1 MAGTLRLREHL
12 QEVISLL
19 SNEPKNSSSSLP
31 LIENKEEIETTQTDF
46 NYSNKM
52 ATNVIDIIDPI
63 DYEEYIDE
71 HRQKIENDPLRHL
84 LEYPTD
90 DIDFIRIDRQYRT
103 IIPTMPEKE
112 ALNDPHIRDCL
123 QSFNGEHFFLRRNYN
138 HYGSAITL
146 LNVRHEQMQALK
158 QTSKQDY
165 EIDIID
171 DNRQTLI
178 DQERDSPRK
187 SAISDSTIIPTK
199 SSWALAKDDLDKTEP
214 DTIMPHLIERIP
226 IESVD
231 KENELLRGKNRY
243 SKLFSSYPPQA
254 DTDCIEYRL
263 PSEPLQPYTT
273 FKLQVK
279 CLDFKFEPEIEPM
292 FVTLA
297 LYDFKE
303 RKKISENF
311 HFDLNSDALKQMIH
325 IRPAVDGSTLSLSA
339 IFPISFPSPDIYL
352 IIRIEKVLQ
361 QGDSSDCAEPYIK
374 QDLKNQQR
382 YHEQAIQF
390 CQRLGRFRMPFAWT
404 AISLR
409 DILKEVE
416 QETLSS
422 SHSNTLPANTE
433 LINSVSKASSLE
445 RKSIGTGGL
454 RNAYESFRR
463 SRDESLTRNNSKR
476 TDERQISSSSPT
488 STLTTTNTNL
498 STVSDEF
505 FHVLANFDR
514 TIVLTLKGVYK
525 QESERLSDEDIFKF
539 LTDFRKPPTL
549 AKKPKTIPAYIRFEF
564 NQIHPGDTVDCC
576 LDPQL
581 NRLKPYT
588 DDTKRPIKELLEFPP
603 REINL
608 PHTFYRNLLYIYPL
622 TVNLS
627 NLTTR
632 GSTSAR
638 NIAVKIQL
646 MGGEEEIFS
655 LALIYGKS
663 SGLEMIK
670 EIYLP
675 VVYHSKSPSFYD
687 EVKIRLPAVIDENH
701 HLFFTF
707 SHISCQPK
715 ENAPVEIPIGYT
727 WLPLLNNNQ
736 LIHGDF
742 NLPVAY
748 ERPPHNYSLVP
759 PTNHDMNNVK
769 WADNHKPLFSLS
781 IRPSSTIHSLDE
793 RLENFFH
800 MYNQLRKQA
809 YASHHH
815 HHSHYQ
821 ITDKDFKQAIMDTV
835 WAQSEKLIQFLYI
848 LLDTL
853 LSLLVRSPILNG
865 HILNVNQTC
874 FETLTKI
881 VQRIQRDLLAD
892 LNDTHGRNRLLLTY
906 IHYECTLHTP
916 TETDP
921 SAISSKSASLRPS
934 SLYFQR
940 RVPRSTSNPDL
951 PSPSLSPED
960 ELALANGSL
969 ISTGISSGK
978 QANETSQGIIKDA
991 AYSTKTAQ
999 QRKPLHEELLFQ
1011 WVVSSG
1017 ATRDFAFGNSWFFF
1031 ELLIKTMGHYLHMT
1045 NRFSIE
1051 RRHRFSYQFCDDI
1064 TTLLRLIIRELL
1076 DRQHQTQRNGIDGKI
1091 HCTQL
1096 NTSLA
1101 FFINDCLTLMDR
1113 GFVFSLIKI
1122 YCKEF
1127 DLEITHGQP
1136 TDTSYYISLKLD
1148 FIRIICSHEHYIAL
1162 NLPLL
1167 PTIPPSPSPSIGSMQ
1182 SYSSNNNTTNG
1193 NHQRAMTIQQTDLTY
1208 EYRQEHYLVGIIL
1221 HDLQNVLSNNS
1232 PWLHS
1237 RAINILRNVLSC
1249 HDFDQRLLINDEKN
1263 NRNRVARLYLPLLHI
1278 ISNNINKL
1286 FDPGNAS
1293 YGQLNRPNVTPSDD
1307 LITSNGDELA
1317 IENDGTLKRVSSM
1330 TTFSEETSRDLLI
1343 CLLWLLKN
1351 IDSTVLRHWWMH
1363 MTREQLQH
1371 LIQLLD
1377 LSIASFEY
1385 KGKKQLKRHHRI
1397 GAGGHASVLAAI
1409 STCASTKK
1417 TSMISVKNQLEKSI
1431 IGTDN
1436 ARTDMLNRT
1445 KQKNPISSNHESN
1458 KNNNNLRWRKDQTH
1472 WRQANTE
1479 RSEEDIAI
1487 DAHLESILASE
1498 CTMIVLDTIETII
1511 QVVQTTDC
1519 HQILL
1524 PGLLKILLHAF
1535 ALNQSTWTL
1544 QNLFSHQRS
1553 IVYKFPELLFEED
1566 TEHCADLCLRLL
1578 KHCSSCLS
1586 TIRSH
1591 ASASLYLLMRQN
1603 FEIGNNFSRVK
1614 MQATMSLSW
1623 LVGQSTSQF
1632 NEIFLR
1638 KSLRTILT
1646 YADGDTDLQESAF
1659 PSQVKDLATNL
1670 YMILCDTV
1678 KLREAK
1684 DNPDMEID
1692 LLHRIANCY
1701 QNSPDL
1707 RLTWLQNMAQ
1717 KHLAMNHY
1725 AEAGMCL
1732 AHAASLVAEYLR
1744 MLESKSYM
1752 PNGCVALQKISMN
1765 LLEESAVSDD
1775 VVSPGDEGICTGK
1788 YFTENGFIGLMEQA
1802 AVFLTHAHMYEA
1814 VNDIYHV
1821 LTPIYEAN
1829 RDFKKLSQVHSKLH
1843 EYFNRI
1849 LIQGNKRLF
1858 GTYFRVGFYGTKF
1871 DEFDGQ
1877 EFIYKE
1883 PGITKLAEIASR
1895 LESFYI
1901 DKFGKSQVEI
1911 IKDSNDVNRASLDLA
1926 NKVKITRVY
1935 ICACVY

>member
-1 MAGTLRLREHL
+1 MT
-12 QEVISLL
+12 
-19 SNEPKNSSSSLP
+19 
-31 LIENKEEIETTQTDF
+31 
-46 NYSNKM
+46 
-52 ATNVIDIIDPI
+52 TNVTDLIDPI
-63 DYEEYIDE
+63 DYEEYLDE
-71 HRQKIENDPLRHL
+71 HRQKIENDPLKHL

-90 DIDFIRIDRQYRT
+90 DIDFIRLERQYRT
-103 IIPTMPEKE
+103 IIPIIPEKE

-123 QSFNGEHFFLRRNYN
+123 QSFNGEHFYLRRNYN

-146 LNVRHEQMQALK
+146 LNVRHEQLQALK
-158 QTSKQDY
+158 QIPKQDY
-165 EIDIID
+165 EIDLID

-187 SAISDSTIIPTK
+187 STINDSIINPIK

-254 DTDCIEYRL
+254 DTDCIEYRP

-279 CLDFKFEPEIEPM
+279 CLDFKFEPEMEPM
-292 FVTLA
+292 FITLA

-311 HFDLNSDALKQMIH
+311 HFDLNSDSLKQMIH
-325 IRPAVDGSTLSLSA
+325 LRPAVDGSTLSLSA

-352 IIRIEKVLQ
+352 IIRIEKILQ
-361 QGDSSDCAEPYIK
+361 QGDLSDCAEPYMK

-409 DILKEVE
+409 DILKEIE
-416 QETLSS
+416 QETMLS
-422 SHSNTLPANTE
+422 SHSSTLPANSE
-433 LINSVSKASSLE
+433 LMNSTAKASSLE
-445 RKSIGTGGL
+445 RKSLGAAGL

-476 TDERQISSSSPT
+476 SDDRQIPPTSPT
-488 STLTTTNTNL
+488 ATQTSANL
-498 STVSDEF
+498 SSTSDEF
-505 FHVLANFDR
+505 FHILANFDR
-514 TIVLTLKGVYK
+514 TIILTLKGVYK

-549 AKKPKTIPAYIRFEF
+549 AKKPKTIPAFIRFEF

-603 REINL
+603 REIYL
-608 PHTFYRNLLYIYPL
+608 PHTSYRNLLYIYPL
-622 TVNLS
+622 SVNLS

-632 GSTSAR
+632 GSASAR

-655 LALIYGKS
+655 LPLIFGKS
-663 SGLEMIK
+663 SGQEMIK
-670 EIYLP
+670 EVYLP
-675 VVYHSKSPSFYD
+675 VLYHSKSPSFYD
-687 EVKIRLPAVIDENH
+687 EVKIRLPAVLDENH

-759 PTNHDMNNVK
+759 PTNHDVNNVK
-769 WADNHKPLFSLS
+769 WADSHKPLFSLS

-809 YASHHH
+809 YKTHHH
-815 HHSHYQ
+815 HHSNYQ

-835 WAQSEKLIQFLYI
+835 WAQAEKLIQFLYI

-853 LSLLVRSPILNG
+853 LSLLVRAPILNG

-892 LNDTHGRNRLLLTY
+892 LNDTQGRNRLLLTY

-916 TETDP
+916 NETDI

-960 ELALANGSL
+960 ELALAAANGNL
-969 ISTGISSGK
+969 ISSGISSGK
-978 QANETSQGIIKDA
+978 QSMDSAQGIVKDS
-991 AYSTKTAQ
+991 AYSNKAAQ

-1031 ELLIKTMGHYLHMT
+1031 ELLIKTMGHYLHTT
-1045 NRFSIE
+1045 NRFTIE

-1076 DRQHQTQRNGIDGKI
+1076 DRQHHTQRNGIDGKL

-1096 NTSLA
+1096 NSSLA
-1101 FFINDCLTLMDR
+1101 FFINDCLSLMDR

-1127 DLEITHGQP
+1127 DLEIAHGQP
-1136 TDTSYYISLKLD
+1136 IDTTYFISLKLD

-1167 PTIPPSPSPSIGSMQ
+1167 PSIPPSPSPSIGSMH
-1182 SYSSNNNTTNG
+1182 SYSSTNNNNNNTNG
-1193 NHQRAMTIQQTDLTY
+1193 NYQRTISIQQTDLTY

-1221 HDLQNVLSNNS
+1221 HDLQNVLSNNI

-1249 HDFDQRLLINDEKN
+1249 HDFDQRLLIKDEKM
-1263 NRNRVARLYLPLLHI
+1263 NRNRVARLYLPLLHV

-1293 YGQLNRPNVTPSDD
+1293 FGQLNRPNVTPTDD
-1307 LITSNGDELA
+1307 LITSNGDEMA
-1317 IENDGTLKRVSSM
+1317 IENDGTLKRISSM
-1330 TTFSEETSRDLLI
+1330 TTFSEETSRDLLV
-1343 CLLWLLKN
+1343 CLLWVLKN
-1351 IDSTVLRHWWMH
+1351 IDSSVLRHWWIH
-1363 MTREQLQH
+1363 MSRDQLQN

-1385 KGKKQLKRHHRI
+1385 KGKKQMKRHHRI

-1431 IGTDN
+1431 IGTEN
-1436 ARTDMLNRT
+1436 ARTEMLNRN
-1445 KQKNPISSNHESN
+1445 KQKNPLPSTHEPT
-1458 KNNNNLRWRKDQTH
+1458 KTGNNLRWRKDQTH
-1472 WRQANTE
+1472 WRQANSE
-1479 RSEEDIAI
+1479 RSEEDITI

-1519 HQILL
+1519 HQTLL

-1717 KHLAMNHY
+1717 KHLSMNHY
-1725 AEAGMCL
+1725 GEAGMCL

-1752 PNGCVALQKISMN
+1752 PNGCVTLQKISMN

-1871 DEFDGQ
+1871 DELDGQ

-1901 DKFGKSQVEI
+1901 DKYGKSQVEM

-1926 NKVKITRVY
+1926 NKKCNHRSSSCTRNKEKTTLRTHT
-1935 ICACVY
+1935 

>member
-19 SNEPKNSSSSLP
+19 SNESKISSLP
-31 LIENKEEIETTQTDF
+31 LNENKEDEEELTFTDL
-46 NYSNKM
+46 NYTKSSNKM
-52 ATNVIDIIDPI
+52 TTNMIDIVDPI
-63 DYEEYIDE
+63 DYEEYVDE
-71 HRQKIENDPLRHL
+71 HRQKIENDPLHHL
-84 LEYPTD
+84 LEYPND

-103 IIPTMPEKE
+103 IIPAMPEKE

-138 HYGSAITL
+138 HHGSAITL
-146 LNVRHEQMQALK
+146 LNVRQEQMQALK
-158 QTSKQDY
+158 QTAKQDY
-165 EIDIID
+165 EVDLID
-171 DNRQTLI
+171 DNRQILI
-178 DQERDSPRK
+178 EQERDSPRK
-187 SAISDSTIIPTK
+187 LVINDSIINPIK
-199 SSWALAKDDLDKTEP
+199 SSWVLAKDDLDKTEP

-254 DTDCIEYRL
+254 DTDCIEYR
-263 PSEPLQPYTT
+263 PPAEPLQPYTT

-279 CLDFKFEPEIEPM
+279 CLDFRFEPEIEPM
-292 FVTLA
+292 FITLA
-297 LYDFKE
+297 LYDYKE

-311 HFDLNSDALKQMIH
+311 HYDLNSDALKQMIH

-352 IIRIEKVLQ
+352 IIRVEKVLQ
-361 QGDSSDCAEPYIK
+361 QGDLSDCAEPYIK
-374 QDLKNQQR
+374 QDIKNQQR
-382 YHEQAIQF
+382 YYEQAIQF
-390 CQRLGRFRMPFAWT
+390 SQRLGRFRMPFAWS

-409 DILKEVE
+409 DILKEIE
-416 QETLSS
+416 QETILSG
-422 SHSNTLPANTE
+422 HANTLPANTE
-433 LINSVSKASSLE
+433 LINSTNKASSLE
-445 RKSIGTGGL
+445 RKNLGTGGL

-463 SRDESLTRNNSKR
+463 SRDESLTRNNSKKN
-476 TDERQISSSSPT
+476 DDRQIPTSSPT
-488 STLTTTNTNL
+488 STLSPINTNL
-498 STVSDEF
+498 SATSDEF
-505 FHVLANFDR
+505 FHILANFDR
-514 TIVLTLKGVYK
+514 PIIVTLKGVYK
-525 QESERLSDEDIFKF
+525 QESERLTDEDIFKF

-549 AKKPKTIPAYIRFEF
+549 AKKPKTIPAFIRFEF
-564 NQIHPGDTVDCC
+564 NQIHPGDSVDCC

-588 DDTKRPIKELLEFPP
+588 DDTRRPIKELLEFPP
-603 REINL
+603 REIYL
-608 PHTFYRNLLYIYPL
+608 PHTSYRNILYLYPL
-622 TVNLS
+622 SLNLS

-646 MGGEEEIFS
+646 MGGEEEIF
-655 LALIYGKS
+655 ALPLIFGKS
-663 SGLEMIK
+663 SGHEMIK

-675 VVYHSKSPSFYD
+675 VLYHLKSPSFYD
-687 EVKIRLPAVIDENH
+687 EVKIRLPGVLDENH

-715 ENAPVEIPIGYT
+715 ENAPIETPIGYT

-736 LIHGDF
+736 LVHGDF
-742 NLPVAY
+742 NLPVAC

-759 PTNHDMNNVK
+759 PTNHDVNNVK
-769 WADNHKPLFSLS
+769 WADSHKPLFSLS

-809 YASHHH
+809 YTSHHHH

-835 WAQSEKLIQFLYI
+835 WAQAEKLVQFLYI

-853 LSLLVRSPILNG
+853 LSLLVRAPILNG

-874 FETLTKI
+874 FETLAKI

-916 TETDP
+916 TETDMT
-921 SAISSKSASLRPS
+921 AVSSKSASLRPN

-960 ELALANGSL
+960 EMALAAANGGF
-969 ISTGISSGK
+969 ISPNNSSGK
-978 QANETSQGIIKDA
+978 QIGEISQGVIKDA
-991 AYSTKTAQ
+991 AYSNKTSQ

-1031 ELLIKTMGHYLHMT
+1031 ELLIKTMGHYLHIT
-1045 NRFSIE
+1045 NRFQID

-1076 DRQHQTQRNGIDGKI
+1076 DRQYHTQRNGIDGKI

-1101 FFINDCLTLMDR
+1101 FFINDCLSLMDR
-1113 GFVFSLIKI
+1113 GFIFGLIKI

-1127 DLEITHGQP
+1127 DLEIAHGQP
-1136 TDTSYYISLKLD
+1136 SDTSYYISLKLD
-1148 FIRIICSHEHYIAL
+1148 FIRIVCSHEHYITL

-1167 PTIPPSPSPSIGSMQ
+1167 PCIPPSPSPSIGSMQ
-1182 SYSSNNNTTNG
+1182 SYSSNNINNNNNNNNTNG
-1193 NHQRAMTIQQTDLTY
+1193 NNQRTITIQQTDLTY

-1221 HDLQNVLSNNS
+1221 NDLQNVLTKTS

-1237 RAINILRNVLSC
+1237 RAINILRNVLSY

-1263 NRNRVARLYLPLLHI
+1263 NRNRVARLYLPLVHI
-1278 ISNNINKL
+1278 VSNNINKL

-1293 YGQLNRPNVTPSDD
+1293 FGQLNRPSVTPSDD
-1307 LITSNGDELA
+1307 LLPSNTDEFTT
-1317 IENDGTLKRVSSM
+1317 ETDGTLKRISSM

-1351 IDSTVLRHWWMH
+1351 IDSSVLRHWWMH
-1363 MTREQLQH
+1363 MTREQLQN

-1385 KGKKQLKRHHRI
+1385 KGKKQMKRHHRI

-1445 KQKNPISSNHESN
+1445 KQKNPNPSIHEPS
-1458 KNNNNLRWRKDQTH
+1458 KSTSNLRWRKDQTH
-1472 WRQANTE
+1472 WRQANIE
-1479 RSEEDIAI
+1479 RSEEEITI

-1544 QNLFSHQRS
+1544 QNLFSHQRA

-1586 TIRSH
+1586 TVRSH

-1752 PNGCVALQKISMN
+1752 PDGCVALQKISMN

-1814 VNDIYHV
+1814 VNNIYHV

-1849 LIQGNKRLF
+1849 LIQGHKRLF

-1871 DEFDGQ
+1871 DELDGQ

-1901 DKFGKSQVEI
+1901 DKFGKTQVEM

-1926 NKVKITRVY
+1926 NKK
-1935 ICACVY
+1935 